1 MDYLHLDAG
10 FTANE
15 AMMPLKGIACNLVL
29 GFRTE
34 VGTPRF
40 RRMTVARLRREL
52 LLIAAVLVRHARR
65 IFLKL
70 AAGFRWREDYLLM
83 RRRLEAL
90 T

>member
-15 AMMPLKGIACNLVL
+15 AMMPLKGIACNLIL

-52 LLIAAVLVRHARR
+52 LLIAWPKNKPTPIRPKR
-65 IFLKL
+65 
-70 AAGFRWREDYLLM
+70 
-83 RRRLEAL
+83 
-90 T
+90 